1 MHDCGVAGRKFRLDT
16 GSVTPLEWPAAHAVE
31 ILTIA
36 QLKQAAATG
45 RVEACVW
52 GQVEA
57 LAEKATRDGKPFWE
71 LILADAESKLTLRAW
86 SDSPAFAQC
95 AALEARTFL
104 EVSGEFANQGAYGV
118 DAKRWTPRELTAE
131 ERDTLLAGRPEL
143 RAKQA
148 ADFAYL
154 NEMAASVAD
163 PRLRGL
169 AQLFFAEFGPR
180 YLRAAAAR
188 GNHHARRGGLVEHVA
203 QMLRAALALAEVYP
217 FLNRDLLIAAVIFHD
232 CGKMWENSM
241 PADGFAMPFDE
252 RGELL
257 GHITIGIELI
267 NALWRKLLAAP
278 EAAPW
283 AALAPASEDVRLHL
297 LHLIAS
303 HHGELQ
309 FGSPVVPKTPEA
321 WALHYVDNLDAKLEM
336 IQAGY
341 QTARHLA
348 ERIQERVWPLPGNL
362 VAPLPHF
369 PVPGIDAAPED

>member
-1 MHDCGVAGRKFRLDT
+1 MGAL
-16 GSVTPLEWPAAHAVE
+16 LAVE
-31 ILTIA
+31 IFTIA
-36 QLKQAAATG
+36 QLKQTALAG
-45 RVEACVW
+45 RVEARVW
-52 GQVEA
+52 GQVES
-57 LAEKATRDGKPFWE
+57 LAEKATREGKPFWE
-71 LILADAESKLTLRAW
+71 LILADAEAKLTLRAW

-95 AALEARTFL
+95 AAMETRCFL
-104 EVSGEFANQGAYGV
+104 EVSGEFANQGSFGL
-118 DAKRWTPRELTAE
+118 DAKRWTARELTTE
-131 ERDTLLAGRPEL
+131 ERDELLGGRSEL
-143 RAKQA
+143 RAKQE

-154 NEMAASVAD
+154 NEMAVSIAD

-169 AQLFFAEFGPR
+169 TLLFFAEFGPR
-180 YLRAAAAR
+180 YFRAAAAR

-217 FLNRDLLIAAVIFHD
+217 FLHRDLLIAAVIFHD

-267 NALWRKLLAAP
+267 NALWRKLLAT
-278 EAAPW
+278 EDAAAW
-283 AALAPASEDVRLHL
+283 AQLEPANEDVRLHL

-341 QTARHLA
+341 QNARHLA
-348 ERIQERVWPLPGNL
+348 DRIQERVWPLPGNL
-362 VAPLPHF
+362 VTPLARFAPLS
-369 PVPGIDAAPED
+369 IEAAPED